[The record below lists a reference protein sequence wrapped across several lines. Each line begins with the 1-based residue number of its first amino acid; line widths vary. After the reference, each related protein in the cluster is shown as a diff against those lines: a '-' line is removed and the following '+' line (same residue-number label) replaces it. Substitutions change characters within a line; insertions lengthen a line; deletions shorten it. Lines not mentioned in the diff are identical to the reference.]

1 VLWEK
6 TEMVP
11 PSIFLSK
18 TNEFTHQQHV
28 APLKLRNVAA
38 EFIFF
43 YFLFFFNFKA
53 SKKKKNV
60 SVAAHPHVD
69 QRAVLGVVSATPK
82 TGLGTPT
89 FFFVF
94 LKKKKP

>member
-53 SKKKKNV
+53 SKK
-60 SVAAHPHVD
+60 
-69 QRAVLGVVSATPK
+69 
-82 TGLGTPT
+82 
-89 FFFVF
+89 
-94 LKKKKP
+94 